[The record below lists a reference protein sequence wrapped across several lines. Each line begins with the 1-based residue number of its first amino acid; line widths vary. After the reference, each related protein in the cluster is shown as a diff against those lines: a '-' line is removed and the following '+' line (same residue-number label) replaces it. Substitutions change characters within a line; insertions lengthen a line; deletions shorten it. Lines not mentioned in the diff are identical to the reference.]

1 MPCRARR
8 PPAARAAPR
17 KRRATRSHP
26 RVTPAIVAGMDNE
39 GGSHIVAA
47 PAGQIRDGDQSE
59 DPPARRLPNEIKSL
73 DRNATARSAWA
84 CRFEEAKS
92 RLVSTCRS
100 MSACPTLRTQV
111 GHTREVREVPIL
123 LQKSA
128 ISTAKRLTRF
138 FEAHVARMLR
148 WEPTLTQWH

>member
-8 PPAARAAPR
+8 PPAARAAPQ

-59 DPPARRLPNEIKSL
+59 DPPARRLPNEMKSL
-73 DRNATARSAWA
+73 DHNVTARSAWA
-84 CRFEEAKS
+84 CRFEKAKS

-100 MSACPTLRTQV
+100 MSALALFADSRQAS
-111 GHTREVREVPIL
+111 REVREVPIGD
-123 LQKSA
+123 
-128 ISTAKRLTRF
+128 IR
-138 FEAHVARMLR
+138 ARAG
-148 WEPTLTQWH
+148 

>member
-17 KRRATRSHP
+17 GRRATRSHH

-59 DPPARRLPNEIKSL
+59 DPPARRLPNEMKSL

-100 MSACPTLRTQV
+100 MSALALCGLTPGISRGPRSADFVAKVFLHSRSKF
-111 GHTREVREVPIL
+111 L
-123 LQKSA
+123 LAVQ
-128 ISTAKRLTRF
+128 STS
-138 FEAHVARMLR
+138 M
-148 WEPTLTQWH
+148 